1 MTISGI
7 ESSFDVNN
15 TQRTYGN
22 RVLSKNFN
30 IPIEEIN
37 SGSKV
42 NAPLQAVSN
51 PETGESIEIY
61 QSDVYSEDSPIYI
74 VKGKTAEGEEFERKL
89 NACIIDTRNCSLAEI
104 MVLNAEV
111 GNTSNADKQRAEIV
125 FKQTGAENY
134 LDKADYSTAMKEVLD
149 DYSKAGNWDSYL
161 SMDKWQQ
168 DIKDY
173 TSVQVNFDR
182 GIMQRNGIS
191 TDSCS
196 FATLRSIEDI
206 QKEWNDRII
215 EAAKNN
221 KTSMRDVLK
230 QNHPNAENM
239 KWGFVGSDVEMTF
252 DEFVKYMEDENRK
265 WLQSNKDWLEE
276 KGLWDYVK

>member
-89 NACIIDTRNCSLAEI
+89 NAWIIDTRNCSLAEI

-191 TDSCS
+191 ADSCS
-196 FATLRSIEDI
+196 FATVRSIEDI

-239 KWGFVGSDVEMTF
+239 KWGFVGSDVEMSF

-265 WLQSNKDWLEE
+265 WIQSNKDWLEE

>member
-89 NACIIDTRNCSLAEI
+89 NAWIIDTRNCSLAEI

-191 TDSCS
+191 TDSCG
-196 FATLRSIEDI
+196 FATVRSIEDI

-265 WLQSNKDWLEE
+265 WIQSNKDWLEE

>member
-89 NACIIDTRNCSLAEI
+89 NAWIIDTRNCSLAEI

-134 LDKADYSTAMKEVLD
+134 LDKADYSTAMKEFLD

-168 DIKDY
+168 GIKDY
-173 TSVQVNFDR
+173 TSVQVNFAR

-230 QNHPNAENM
+230 QNYPNAENM
-239 KWGFVGSDVEMTF
+239 KWGIVGSDIEMNF
-252 DEFVKYMEDENRK
+252 DEFVEYLEEENRK
-265 WLQSNKDWLEE
+265 WIYSNKEHLEKMGIWE
-276 KGLWDYVK
+276 YVK

>member
-7 ESSFDVNN
+7 ESGFDVNS

-30 IPIEEIN
+30 ISIEDIN

-89 NACIIDTRNCSLAEI
+89 NAWIIDTRNCSLAEI
-104 MVLNAEV
+104 MVLNEEV

-149 DYSKAGNWDSYL
+149 DYSKSGNWDSYL
-161 SMDKWQQ
+161 SMDK
-168 DIKDY
+168 
-173 TSVQVNFDR
+173 
-182 GIMQRNGIS
+182 
-191 TDSCS
+191 
-196 FATLRSIEDI
+196 
-206 QKEWNDRII
+206 
-215 EAAKNN
+215 
-221 KTSMRDVLK
+221 
-230 QNHPNAENM
+230 
-239 KWGFVGSDVEMTF
+239 
-252 DEFVKYMEDENRK
+252 
-265 WLQSNKDWLEE
+265 
-276 KGLWDYVK
+276 

>member
-89 NACIIDTRNCSLAEI
+89 NAWIIDTRNCSLVEI

-230 QNHPNAENM
+230 QNYPNAENM
-239 KWGFVGSDVEMTF
+239 KWGIAGSDIEMNF
-252 DEFVKYMEDENRK
+252 DEFVEYLEEENRK
-265 WLQSNKDWLEE
+265 WIYSNKEHLEKMGIWE
-276 KGLWDYVK
+276 YVK

>member
-7 ESSFDVNN
+7 ESCFDVNN

-89 NACIIDTRNCSLAEI
+89 NAWIIDTRNCSLAEI

-265 WLQSNKDWLEE
+265 WIQSNKD
-276 KGLWDYVK
+276 

>member
-89 NACIIDTRNCSLAEI
+89 NAWIIDTRNCSLAEI

-111 GNTSNADKQRAEIV
+111 GNTSNADKQRTEIV

-196 FATLRSIEDI
+196 FATVRSIEDI

-230 QNHPNAENM
+230 QNYPNAENM
-239 KWGFVGSDVEMTF
+239 KWGIVGSDIEMNF
-252 DEFVKYMEDENRK
+252 DEFVEYLEEENRK
-265 WLQSNKDWLEE
+265 WIYSNKEHLEKMGIWE
-276 KGLWDYVK
+276 YVK

>member
-42 NAPLQAVSN
+42 TAPLQAVSN

-89 NACIIDTRNCSLAEI
+89 NAWIIDTRNCSLAEI

-134 LDKADYSTAMKEVLD
+134 LDKADYSTAMKEFLD

-168 DIKDY
+168 GIKDY

-230 QNHPNAENM
+230 QNYPNAENM
-239 KWGFVGSDVEMTF
+239 KWGIVGSDIEMNF
-252 DEFVKYMEDENRK
+252 DEFVEYLEEENRK
-265 WLQSNKDWLEE
+265 WIYSNKEHLEKMGIWE
-276 KGLWDYVK
+276 YVK

>member
-89 NACIIDTRNCSLAEI
+89 NAWIIDTRNCSLAEI

-230 QNHPNAENM
+230 QNYPNAENM
-239 KWGFVGSDVEMTF
+239 KWGIVGSDIEMNF
-252 DEFVKYMEDENRK
+252 DEFVEYLEEENRK
-265 WLQSNKDWLEE
+265 WIYSNKEHLEKMGIWE
-276 KGLWDYVK
+276 YVK